1 MVDPLLDKSFL
12 LKLDQYRHKEVY
24 AKVITLSVNG
34 EPVSEIT
41 GNVTGGTVNI
51 NGSSAVRRT
60 CNLTLVTNNIQVNDL
75 DWGLRTKFKLS
86 IGLKNFV
93 DPQYDDIIWFPLGE
107 YVLTSFSSSLTS
119 AGFSMSI
126 SGKDKMCLLNGE
138 VGGAL
143 FASHDFGTI
152 YTYKNDGTII
162 KDKIPIYEI
171 IREAVHVYA
180 QEPYSKIIIN
190 DLDTCGV
197 ELLDYIGHK
206 SIMYVFEQRLSDDG
220 IWTSQ
225 IAFSGTPI
233 GSTLENIWNNNDK
246 RTDDFYTDENGNLVS
261 EIDARIH
268 FCKRVDPDSDIN
280 TTVGYRAVDLTYND
294 DLIVDIGGTIT
305 SMLDKIVKMLGE
317 FEYYYDTSGNFI
329 FQRKKIYFN
338 SSWSNAITNENET
351 YYDTIAN
358 SSANVYS
365 FMSGYLVESFQN
377 KPQMNAIRNDFA
389 VWGKRTNGFGK
400 ELPIHLRYAIDVKPQ
415 IYYSL
420 TEDKLFVADTY
431 SFVNSQGKIVTGP
444 YDWRELI
451 YQMAKDNLNKGY
463 QEKINNMDYIDELI
477 ADLEDGSNEKDG
489 LLQLKELWRNEHTEV
504 GFNTG
509 YDAYYADMLAFWPQL
524 YRTSNKINYIY
535 NDDGTIALDDS
546 GNPIYT
552 ESDLT
557 AEEWSKWQK
566 NYYWNPDLFT
576 VEVDKKT
583 GNHSIA
589 FRNPE
594 KLIFW
599 IDFLDNNEYSAL
611 YQYSVPIIG
620 RRAKT
625 VNDDQVKAIYFRD
638 TPNLLFVNED
648 YEDVPGEEKLAYVK
662 INIVPPYS
670 NYLKR
675 SSQGKSAK
683 EVLDNMVY
691 ESTYFQESITFSSIP
706 IYYLEPNTRIQ
717 IQDDST
723 GINGEYLIQSLN
735 ISLAYNGMMTV
746 NATRVADR
754 II

>member
-1 MVDPLLDKSFL
+1 MIDPLLDKDFL
-12 LKLDQYRHKEVY
+12 IKLDQYRHKEVY
-24 AKVITLSVNG
+24 AKVITLSVDG
-34 EPVSEIT
+34 EPIAEIT

-60 CNLTLVTNNIQVNDL
+60 CNLTLITNNIQVNDL
-75 DWGLRTKFKLS
+75 DWALRTKFKLQ
-86 IGLKNFV
+86 IGLKNV
-93 DPQYDDIIWFPLGE
+93 IDSQYDDIIWFPLGE
-107 YVLTSFSSSLTS
+107 YVLSSFSSTLNSS
-119 AGFSMSI
+119 GFSMSI

-152 YTYKNDGTII
+152 YNYKKDGTIV
-162 KDKIPIYEI
+162 KEKIPIYTI
-171 IREAVHVYA
+171 IREAVHTYA

-190 DLDTCGV
+190 DLDSCGV

-206 SIMYVFEQRLSDDG
+206 SIMYVFEQRLGTDG
-220 IWTSQ
+220 VWTSQ

-233 GSTLENIWNNNDK
+233 GSTLEKIWEQNKN
-246 RTDDFYTDENGNLVS
+246 RTDDFYVDMDGNEVR
-261 EIDARIH
+261 EIDARLH
-268 FCKRVDPDSDIN
+268 FCKRVDPDGDKS

-305 SMLDKIVKMLGE
+305 QMLDKIVKMLGE
-317 FEYYYDTSGNFI
+317 FEYYYDTNGNFI

-338 SSWSNAITNENET
+338 SSWSNAIINEDET
-351 YYDTIAN
+351 YYDTVAN

-365 FMSGYLVESFQN
+365 FMSGYLIESFQN
-377 KPQMNAIRNDFA
+377 KPQMNAIRNDFS
-389 VWGKRTNGFGK
+389 VWGKRTNSSGK
-400 ELPIHLRYAIDVKPQ
+400 QLPIHLRYAIDIKPQ
-415 IYYSL
+415 MYYSL
-420 TEDKLFVADTY
+420 TENKLFVSDNY
-431 SFVNSQGKIVTGP
+431 SFINGAGEVVTGD

-451 YQMAKDNLNKGY
+451 YQMAKDNLNKKY
-463 QEKINNMDYIDELI
+463 KEKINNMDYIDELI
-477 ADLEDGSNEKDG
+477 NGMPDGEEKDG
-489 LLQLKELWRNEHTEV
+489 LLELKQIWANEHTEV

-524 YRTSNKINYIY
+524 YRSSNRINYVY
-535 NDDGTIALDDS
+535 NDDGTIALDDN
-546 GNPIYT
+546 GDPVYT
-552 ESDLT
+552 KSDLT
-557 AEEWSKWQK
+557 AEEWSKWQENK
-566 NYYWNPDLFT
+566 YWNPDLFT
-576 VEVDKKT
+576 VTEDKITKT
-583 GNHSIA
+583 YTIA
-589 FRNPE
+589 FKNPE
-594 KLIFW
+594 QLIFW
-599 IDFLDNNEYSAL
+599 IDFLDNNEYGAL
-611 YQYSVPIIG
+611 YQYSVPVIG

-648 YEDVPGEEKLAYVK
+648 YKDVPGEEKLAYVK

-691 ESTYFQESITFSSIP
+691 ESTYFQEQITFSSIP

-717 IQDDST
+717 IEDQST
-723 GINGEYLIQSLN
+723 GINGEYLINSLS
-735 ISLAYNGMMTV
+735 IPLAYNGMMSV
-746 NATRVADR
+746 NATRVTDR

>member
-1 MVDPLLDKSFL
+1 MIDPLLDKAFL

-24 AKVITLSVNG
+24 AKVITLSIDG
-34 EPVSEIT
+34 EPVAEIS
-41 GNVTGGTVNI
+41 GNVTNGTVNI
-51 NGSSAVRRT
+51 DGASAVRRT

-75 DWGLRTKFKLS
+75 DWALRTKFKLS
-86 IGLKNFV
+86 VGLKNYI

-107 YVLTSFSSSLTS
+107 YVLTSFSSVLNGS
-119 AGFSMSI
+119 GFSITI

-152 YTYKNDGTII
+152 YTYKNDGTIE

-171 IREAVHVYA
+171 IKEAIHVYA

-206 SIMYVFEQRLSDDG
+206 TILYVFEQRLSNDG
-220 IWTSQ
+220 VWTSQ

-233 GSTLENIWNNNDK
+233 GSTLESIWTKNDK
-246 RTDDFYTDENGNLVS
+246 RTDDFYTDENGNPAK

-268 FCKRVDPDSDIN
+268 FCKRVDPDTDIN
-280 TTVGYRAVDLTYND
+280 TTVGYRAVNLTYNE

-317 FEYYYDTSGNFI
+317 FEYFYDLSGNFV

-338 SSWSNAITNENET
+338 SSWNNAITNEDET
-351 YYDTIAN
+351 YYDTVAN
-358 SSANVYS
+358 SSANTYN
-365 FMSGYLVESFQN
+365 FMQGYLIESFQN
-377 KPQMNAIRNDFA
+377 KPQLNAIRNDFA
-389 VWGKRTNGFGK
+389 VWGKRTNSSGK
-400 ELPIHLRYAIDVKPQ
+400 QLPIHLRYAIDVKPQ

-420 TEDKLFVADTY
+420 TENKLYVADTY
-431 SFVNSQGKIVTGP
+431 SFVNSKGEIVTGP

-451 YQMAKDNLNKGY
+451 YQMAKDNLNKGFKD
-463 QEKINNMDYIDELI
+463 KINNMDYIDELI
-477 ADLEDGSNEKDG
+477 AGLEDGSEEKDG
-489 LLQLKELWRNEHTEV
+489 LLQLKEVWANEHTEI

-524 YRTSNKINYIY
+524 YRTNNQINYIY
-535 NDDGTIALDDS
+535 NEDGTIAVNDD
-546 GNPIYT
+546 GDPIYS
-552 ESDLT
+552 ESDLS
-557 AEEWSKWQK
+557 AEEWSRWQA

-576 VEVDKKT
+576 VTLDQDT
-583 GNHSIA
+583 GERIIA

-594 KLIFW
+594 NLIFW

-611 YQYSVPIIG
+611 YQYSVPVIG

-625 VNDDQVKAIYFRD
+625 INDDQIKAIYFRD

-648 YEDVPGEEKLAYVK
+648 YEDIPGEEKLAYVR

-670 NYLKR
+670 NYLRR
-675 SSQGKSAK
+675 SAQGKSAK

-691 ESTYFQESITFSSIP
+691 EATYFQEAISFSSVP

-717 IQDDST
+717 VQDNST
-723 GINGEYLIQSLN
+723 GIDGEYLIKSLS
-735 ISLAYNGMMTV
+735 IPLTYNGMMNV
-746 NATRVADR
+746 NATRVAER

>member
-1 MVDPLLDKSFL
+1 MIDPLLDKAFL
-12 LKLDQYRHKEVY
+12 IKLDQYRHKEVY
-24 AKVITLSVNG
+24 AKVITLSVDG
-34 EPVSEIT
+34 EPIAEIT

-51 NGSSAVRRT
+51 DGSSAVRRT

-75 DWGLRTKFKLS
+75 DWALRTKFKLS
-86 IGLKNFV
+86 IGLKNV
-93 DPQYDDIIWFPLGE
+93 IDPQYDDIIWFPLGE
-107 YVLTSFSSSLTS
+107 YVLTSFSSTLNGS
-119 AGFSMSI
+119 GFSMSI

-152 YTYKNDGTII
+152 YTYKNDGTIV

-206 SIMYVFEQRLSDDG
+206 TIMYVFEQRLSNDG

-233 GSTLENIWNNNDK
+233 GLTLEHIWEKNNQ
-246 RTDDFYTDENGNLVS
+246 RTDDFYTDADGNLIE
-261 EIDARIH
+261 EINAKIH
-268 FCKRVDPDSDIN
+268 FCKRVDPDHDLS
-280 TTVGYRAVDLTYND
+280 TTVGYRSVNLTYND

-305 SMLDKIVKMLGE
+305 SMLDKLVKMLGE
-317 FEYYYDTSGNFI
+317 FEYFYDTNGNFI

-338 SSWSNAITNENET
+338 ASWNNAITNEDET
-351 YYDTIAN
+351 YYDTVAN

-365 FMSGYLVESFQN
+365 FMSGYLIESFQN

-389 VWGKRTNGFGK
+389 VWGKRINSSGK

-415 IYYSL
+415 MYYSL
-420 TEDKLFVADTY
+420 TEGKLFIADTY
-431 SFVNSQGKIVTGP
+431 SFVNSQGEIITGP

-463 QEKINNMDYIDELI
+463 QDKVNNIDYINELI
-477 ADLEDGSNEKDG
+477 DTLEDGSEEKDE
-489 LLQLKELWRNEHTEV
+489 LLQLKEIWQNEHTEI

-524 YRTSNKINYIY
+524 YRTNNHINYMY
-535 NDDGTIALDDS
+535 NDDGTIALNDN
-546 GNPIYT
+546 GEPIYS

-557 AEEWSKWQK
+557 MAEWNKWQE
-566 NYYWNPDLFT
+566 NFYWNPDLFT
-576 VEVDKKT
+576 VDVDEN
-583 GNHSIA
+583 GNRTIA
-589 FRNPE
+589 FKNPE
-594 KLIFW
+594 QLIFW

-611 YQYSVPIIG
+611 YQYSVPVIG

-648 YEDVPGEEKLAYVK
+648 YEDVPGEEKLAYVR

-691 ESTYFQESITFSSIP
+691 ENTYFQESITFSSIP
-706 IYYLEPNTRIQ
+706 VYYLEPNTRIQ
-717 IQDDST
+717 VQDNST
-723 GINGEYLIQSLN
+723 GIDGEYLIKSLS
-735 ISLAYNGMMTV
+735 ISLAYNGMMSI

>member
-1 MVDPLLDKSFL
+1 MIDPLLDKAFL

-24 AKVITLSVNG
+24 AKVITLSIDG
-34 EPVSEIT
+34 EPVAEIS
-41 GNVTGGTVNI
+41 GNVTNGTVNVD
-51 NGSSAVRRT
+51 GASAVRRT
-60 CNLTLVTNNIQVNDL
+60 CNLTLVTNNIQINDL
-75 DWGLRTKFKLS
+75 DWALRTKFKLS
-86 IGLKNFV
+86 VGLKNYI

-107 YVLTSFSSSLTS
+107 YVLTSFSSVLNGS
-119 AGFSMSI
+119 GFSITI

-152 YTYKNDGTII
+152 YTYKNDGTIE

-171 IREAVHVYA
+171 IKEAIHVYA

-197 ELLDYIGHK
+197 ELLDYIGHRT
-206 SIMYVFEQRLSDDG
+206 ILYVFEQRLSNDG
-220 IWTSQ
+220 VWTSQ

-233 GSTLENIWNNNDK
+233 GSTLESIWTKNDK
-246 RTDDFYTDENGNLVS
+246 RTDDFYTDENGNPVK

-268 FCKRVDPDSDIN
+268 FCKRVDPDTDIN
-280 TTVGYRAVDLTYND
+280 TTVGYRAVNLTYND

-317 FEYYYDTSGNFI
+317 FEYFYDLSGNFV

-338 SSWSNAITNENET
+338 SSWNNAITNEDET
-351 YYDTIAN
+351 YYDTVAN
-358 SSANVYS
+358 SSANTYN
-365 FMSGYLVESFQN
+365 FMQGYLIESFQN
-377 KPQMNAIRNDFA
+377 KPQLNAIRNDFA
-389 VWGKRTNGFGK
+389 VWGKRTNGSGK
-400 ELPIHLRYAIDVKPQ
+400 QLPIHLRYAIDVKPQ

-420 TEDKLFVADTY
+420 TENKLYVADTY
-431 SFVNSQGKIVTGP
+431 SFVNSKGEIVTGP

-451 YQMAKDNLNKGY
+451 YQMAKDNLNKGFK
-463 QEKINNMDYIDELI
+463 EKINNMDYIDELI
-477 ADLEDGSNEKDG
+477 AGLEDGSEEKDG
-489 LLQLKELWRNEHTEV
+489 LLQLKEVWANEHTEI

-524 YRTSNKINYIY
+524 YRTNNQINYIY
-535 NDDGTIALDDS
+535 NEDGTIAVNDD
-546 GNPIYT
+546 GDPIYS
-552 ESDLT
+552 ESDLS
-557 AEEWSKWQK
+557 AEEWSRWQA

-576 VEVDKKT
+576 VTLDQDT
-583 GNHSIA
+583 GERIIA

-594 KLIFW
+594 NLIFW

-611 YQYSVPIIG
+611 YQYSVPVIG

-625 VNDDQVKAIYFRD
+625 INDDQIKAIYFRD

-648 YEDVPGEEKLAYVK
+648 YEDIPGEEKLAYVR

-670 NYLKR
+670 NYLRR
-675 SSQGKSAK
+675 SAQGKSAK

-691 ESTYFQESITFSSIP
+691 EATYFQEAISFSSIP

-717 IQDDST
+717 VQDNST
-723 GINGEYLIQSLN
+723 GIDGEYLIKSLS
-735 ISLAYNGMMTV
+735 IPLTYNGMMNV
-746 NATRVADR
+746 NATRVAER